1 MTLDSTTV
9 ITLTE
14 SALSGGAPMQ
24 ALAERARMLS
34 GSQRMILVVPATPLE
49 QAAIEC
55 RVARSSPALDVEGR
69 AALIT
74 LAAREN
80 SQRFAG
86 LLRSLG
92 VDARLLDPLQFAPIT
107 RGNAL
112 EAEPRLLHARRYES
126 AVRDARVLVIAGGVG
141 RSPEGRL
148 TSLGTGGAAL
158 SGLFIAQRLG
168 LEARLIVGTGEF
180 GGPEEFEMPRRA
192 SLFARRHGMHA
203 ELVPVV
209 DPAQSP
215 EAEAL
220 PA

>member
-1 MTLDSTTV
+1 MTLDRTTV
-9 ITLTE
+9 VTLTE
-14 SALSGGAPMQ
+14 SALSGGAPMH
-24 ALAERARMLS
+24 ALAERALMLC
-34 GSQRMILVVPATPLE
+34 GSERMILVVPATPRE
-49 QAAIEC
+49 QAAIES
-55 RVARSSPALDVEGR
+55 RVARTSPALDVEGR

-86 LLRSLG
+86 LFRSLG
-92 VDARLLDPLQFAPIT
+92 VDARLLDPLRFAPIT

-148 TSLGTGGAAL
+148 TSLGTGGASL

-168 LEARLIVGTGEF
+168 LEGRLIVGVGEY
-180 GGPEEFEMPRRA
+180 GASEAFELPRRA
-192 SLFARRHGMHA
+192 SLFARRHGLHA
-203 ELVPVV
+203 DLVPIVE
-209 DPAQSP
+209 PAQSP

>member
-14 SALSGGAPMQ
+14 SALTGGAPMH
-24 ALAERARMLS
+24 ALAERARTLS
-34 GSQRMILVVPATPLE
+34 ASKRMILVVPAMTHE
-49 QAAIEC
+49 QTAIEC
-55 RVARSSPALDVEGR
+55 RVARSNPALDVEGR

-80 SQRFAG
+80 AQRFAG

-92 VDARLLDPLQFAPIT
+92 VDARLLDPLLFAPIT

-126 AVRDARVLVIAGGVG
+126 AIRDAKVLVIAGGVG
-141 RSPEGRL
+141 RSPDGRL

-168 LEARLIVGTGEF
+168 LEARLIVGAGEF
-180 GGPEEFEMPRRA
+180 GAIEPYELPRRA

-203 ELVPVV
+203 DLVPVV